1 MNFTAAKV
9 RIARIIDNLS
19 KQRQENALQYCD
31 ELISLV
37 NERLEKKGEGSDGQK
52 FPLYSKNKLA
62 YRTALKVIQ
71 KSNRP
76 SAGKNLKKDQ
86 TSYEDIRKLLGLP
99 IDRRTH
105 VFTANMLK
113 SIRPTVIE
121 NTSEKTVVEIKS
133 ASQENQL
140 KLNQNSFNMK
150 TNLLSPNKNEI
161 DFLEAVNK
169 ERINNAIIS

>member
-1 MNFTAAKV
+1 
-9 RIARIIDNLS
+9 
-19 KQRQENALQYCD
+19 
-31 ELISLV
+31 
-37 NERLEKKGEGSDGQK
+37 
-52 FPLYSKNKLA
+52 
-62 YRTALKVIQ
+62 
-71 KSNRP
+71 
-76 SAGKNLKKDQ
+76 
-86 TSYEDIRKLLGLP
+86 
-99 IDRRTH
+99 
-105 VFTANMLK
+105 MLK